1 MPGANPR
8 PPSAAYHEV
17 RDMISTETPRYP
29 AEWEM
34 DAVLADGATVH
45 LRPIRAADGV
55 ALLDFHAHLS
65 AETVYLRFFGARPHL
80 TDADVQRF
88 TAVDYQD
95 RMAFVSVLQDSIV
108 AVARYDRLA
117 DAASAEVAFVVADA
131 HQGRGLG
138 TLLLELLATYARS
151 QGIMRFVADTL
162 SHNRRML
169 DVFHAAGFRD
179 VRQTE
184 HGVVTVTMEIT
195 QTAESLAAVEEHGW
209 TAAVRSIRRLLR
221 PRSVAVVG
229 AGRDGGIGRAI
240 LDNVIAGGFQ
250 GPVYPVNPRA
260 PVVAG
265 LVAFPSVAQIDGE
278 VDLAVLAVPAREV
291 LQVVDECAAKGVHD
305 LVIVTSGF
313 GEMGADGAA
322 MEVAVVE
329 HAHGG
334 GMRIVG
340 PNCIGII
347 NTAASVRLN
356 ATFMD
361 SPPEPGHV
369 AFASQSG
376 ALGIAMLEWSRGAGI
391 GVSSFVSMGNK
402 VDVSSNDLI
411 RYWEQ
416 DPDTDVILLY
426 LESFGNPRDFAR
438 IAPRVARQ
446 KPIVAVKSGRS
457 AAGGRAA
464 ASHTASL
471 ATPDSAVDALFHQ
484 AGVIRVDDLRQLFEV
499 GTLLATQ
506 PLPRGQRV
514 AVVGNAG
521 GAGILAADALDAAAL
536 AIPEFSAKLAETL
549 RGAAPLVAATG
560 NPVDL
565 GAGASADSYRT
576 ALAAIA
582 ASGEVDA
589 VIAIHAPVRSVDPNA
604 VAAAIAAASA
614 KADIPVVATFLAM
627 HDTPAAQAHGRTVPA
642 FAFVEPAAAALAA
655 VARYARWRERPT
667 GAEPS
672 RDGIEVD
679 RARGLVAAALDGH
692 PDGCWMDTDAAEAL
706 LHTYGIATAPVQ
718 RVESAAAAAHAAQ
731 LLGMPVALKVGA
743 GVVHKTDVG
752 GVQLG
757 LRTAAEVRRAYATMA
772 ERLGDAVRGAV
783 VQRMVSGGVELII
796 GVVQDPLFGPLI
808 MFGSGGT
815 SVEVFGD
822 RTFRILPLTDVDA
835 HELVRSIRGA
845 PLLFGH
851 RGAPPADVA
860 AVETTLLRVAML
872 AADIPQVAEMDLNPV
887 IASPAGAVVV
897 DAKVRLMPWQD
908 RPWLSVRHLRPAG
921 GMR

>member
-1 MPGANPR
+1 
-8 PPSAAYHEV
+8 
-17 RDMISTETPRYP
+17 MISIETARYP
-29 AEWEM
+29 GEWEM
-34 DAVLADGATVH
+34 DAVLADGGTVH
-45 LRPIRAADGV
+45 LRPIRAADGA
-55 ALLDFHAHLS
+55 ALIDFHSHLS
-65 AETVYLRFFGARPHL
+65 AETVYFRFFTPRPHL
-80 TDADVQRF
+80 TDQNVQRF
-88 TAVDYQD
+88 THVDYRD
-95 RMAFVSVLQDSIV
+95 RMAFVGVLQDSIV
-108 AVARYDRLA
+108 AVARYERLV

-151 QGIMRFVADTL
+151 QRITRFVAETL
-162 SHNRRML
+162 THNRRML

-179 VRQTE
+179 VRQSE
-184 HGVVTVTMEIT
+184 HGVVHVTMEIT

-240 LDNVIAGGFQ
+240 LDNVVAGGFQ

-265 LVAFPSVAQIDGE
+265 MVAFPSVAQIDGE
-278 VDLAVLAVPAREV
+278 VDLAVLAVPARDV

-322 MEVAVVE
+322 IEAAVVE
-329 HAHGG
+329 HAHRG
-334 GMRIVG
+334 GMRVVG

-347 NTAASVRLN
+347 NTASAVRLN

-361 SPPEPGHV
+361 SPPEAGHV

-411 RYWEQ
+411 RYWDQ

-438 IAPRVARQ
+438 IAPRVARH

-471 ATPDSAVDALFHQ
+471 ATPDTAVDALFRQ

-536 AIPEFSAKLAETL
+536 AIPEFTAKLAETL
-549 RGAAPLVAATG
+549 RGAAPLVAAAG

-576 ALAAIA
+576 ALTAIA

-589 VIAIHAPVRSVDPNA
+589 VIAIHAPVRTVDPKA
-604 VAAAIAAASA
+604 VAEAIAAASA
-614 KADIPVVATFLAM
+614 NADIPVLATFLAM
-627 HDTPAAQAHGRTVPA
+627 HDIPAAQAQGRTVPA

-655 VARYARWRERPT
+655 VTRYARWRDRPIGT
-667 GAEPS
+667 EPS
-672 RDGIEVD
+672 LAGIDAD
-679 RARGLVAAALDGH
+679 RARALVAAALDGH
-692 PDGCWMDTDAAEAL
+692 PDGCWMEADAAEAL
-706 LHTYGIATAPVQ
+706 LSAYGIGTAPSR
-718 RVESAAAAAHAAQ
+718 RVESAAAATHAAQ
-731 LLGMPVALKVGA
+731 DVGMPVALKVGA
-743 GVVHKTDVG
+743 GSVVHKTDVG

-757 LRTAAEVRRAYATMA
+757 LRTGAEVRRAYATMA
-772 ERLGDAVRGAV
+772 ERLGDAMHGAI
-783 VQRMVSGGVELII
+783 VQHMVSGGVELIM

-822 RTFRILPLTDVDA
+822 RSFRILPLTDIDA

-851 RGAPPADVA
+851 RGMPAADVG

-887 IASPAGAVVV
+887 IASPSGAVVV
-897 DAKVRLMPWQD
+897 DAKVRLMPWQE
-908 RPWLSVRHLRPAG
+908 RPWLAVRRLRPAG
-921 GMR
+921 RSS